1 MKKKMIVN
9 LFVLLILIFPPIENL
24 DYEKKL
30 RVLTVL
36 DENFE
41 INMVSLYNEFILP
54 KNRNKRKYFQNNF
67 AQSKKNRVKRK

>member
-36 DENFE
+36 DEKFE
-41 INMVSLYNEFILP
+41 IDMVSLYNELMLP
-54 KNRNKRKYFQNNF
+54 KN
-67 AQSKKNRVKRK
+67 